1 MSTTAEKAET
11 SDSKKE
17 SAGGWHPGHNP
28 WLVALTVTIAT
39 FMEVMDTSIANVALP
54 HIAGGLSA
62 GQDESTWVLT
72 SYLVANAAILPI
84 SAWLAD
90 RFGRKRF
97 YMTCVLLF
105 TISSFLCGFAPSLGL
120 LVFFRVLQGAAGGGL
135 GPSEQAILA
144 DTLPAEKR
152 GMAFAIYGMAVVLA
166 PAIGPT
172 LGGWITDHYSW
183 RWIFY
188 VNVPFGLLSLWLT
201 SFMVTDPPWLQR
213 SRKKAEGTGVD
224 FFGLLLVAASLGSF
238 QVVLDK
244 GQRDDW
250 FGSPFIVSFSIIAA
264 VSMIVFIFWELRHP
278 HPVVNLRLFQNSNF
292 VACNLLM
299 FLLGAV
305 LLGTTVLI
313 PQFLQTLLGYTAQK
327 AGEVLTPGGFALLML
342 LPMVGFLVSKVDAR
356 YLIAFG
362 FTLSGLTLIQL
373 SHLTLGIDFHTA
385 MWWRIDQAASLAF
398 LFVPINTISYIDIP
412 VEENNQVSAMVN
424 LMRNLGSS
432 VGISVFSS
440 MLERRQQIH
449 QNFLSAHVYPGA
461 PNYQAYVDGLQ
472 RRFQAGGSDVV
483 TAGRQAIGT
492 LAQTMG
498 QQAAVLAYIDIIWLF
513 AGVSFLAIP
522 LVLLAKRARPGQ
534 APAGH

>member
-1 MSTTAEKAET
+1 MSTDAEQEAAA
-11 SDSKKE
+11 SKKE

-72 SYLVANAAILPI
+72 SYLVANAAVLPI

-97 YMTCVLLF
+97 YMTCVTLF
-105 TISSFLCGFAPSLGL
+105 TIASFLCGFAPSLGM

-172 LGGWITDHYSW
+172 LGGFITDHYSW

-188 VNVPFGLLSLWLT
+188 INVPFGILSLWLT
-201 SFMVTDPPWLQR
+201 SFMVSDPPWLER
-213 SRKKAEGTGVD
+213 SRKKAKGIAVD
-224 FFGLLLVAASLGSF
+224 FFGLVLVATSLGSF

-244 GQRDDW
+244 GERDDW
-250 FGSPFIVSFSIIAA
+250 FGSRFIVFFSILAA
-264 VSMIVFIFWELRHP
+264 VSLVAFIFWELRHP
-278 HPVVNLRLFQNSNF
+278 HPVVNLRLFKKSNF

-362 FTLSGLTLIQL
+362 FLLSGLTLIQL
-373 SHLTLGIDFHTA
+373 SHLTLGIDFGTA

-398 LFVPINTISYIDIP
+398 LFVPINTISYIGIP
-412 VEENNQVSAMVN
+412 VQENNQVSAMVN

-440 MLERRQQIH
+440 MLERRQQVH
-449 QNFLSAHVYPGA
+449 QNFLSAHIYPGA
-461 PNYQAYVDGLQ
+461 PNYQPYIDGLQ
-472 RRFQAGGSDVV
+472 HRFQAGGSDVV
-483 TAGRQAIGT
+483 TAGRQAVGA
-492 LAQTMG
+492 LAQTLG
-498 QQAAVLAYIDIIWLF
+498 QQSAVLAYVDIIWLF
-513 AGVSFLAIP
+513 AIVSFLAIP
-522 LVLLAKRARPGQ
+522 LVLLAKRNRPGQ